1 MPMPRELHEEG
12 RNFLSRFWHSLATV
26 STVKSRA
33 EARSASSSTA
43 PRNSLSHPPPP
54 RLIIFHERRCV
65 LCFLTTR
72 TVLHPHP
79 ATTNDPFAST
89 ESLSVNPFDDPSA
102 DQHSVNKAPSQYSHE
117 LAASRAVVLDH
128 REQDL
133 ERRERELQQKAETI
147 RKHGRNNWPPCECLC
162 PSYASE
168 KDLNPI
174 SAHASCSLS
183 PHLP

>member
-1 MPMPRELHEEG
+1 MEGFIAVMAMPMPRELHEEG
-12 RNFLSRFWHSLATV
+12 RNFLSRFLALLGDRIDRQKPGRGPQRIIINCSAELTV
-26 STVKSRA
+26 S
-33 EARSASSSTA
+33 SAPTSS
-43 PRNSLSHPPPP
+43 L
-54 RLIIFHERRCV
+54 IFHERRCV

-133 ERRERELQQKAETI
+133 ERRERELQQKRLKQSESTVATT
-147 RKHGRNNWPPCECLC
+147 GLPV
-162 PSYASE
+162 SASV
-168 KDLNPI
+168 
-174 SAHASCSLS
+174 
-183 PHLP
+183 LPMRPKRI